1 MITHHLDSIQSREL
15 SVAMTG
21 DLDGL
26 LRQHF
31 AHQDRQEDLTFVT
44 WRWSHGATR
53 STMVLR
59 RAILPADDERILDGN
74 VSFTSEYL
82 TRALGEVVPGE
93 GFGLIHSHLGPG
105 WQGMSWDDVVA
116 ERDRLAGA
124 VSGRTELPLL
134 GMTWGTDGTWSA
146 RAWGRSAPFVYDCV
160 EIPVVRVVG
169 PDGLA
174 MSFHPQERP
183 APAPV
188 PAQEATVSVWGERA
202 QKDIARTRVG
212 IIGLG
217 SVGSIVA
224 EALSRVGFSYVV
236 LLDFDHIKIR
246 NLDRTMHATRD
257 DALSETK
264 KVNVAARAI
273 ADSHT
278 AADMTV
284 QQIPETLLSEA
295 GVLAALDC
303 DVLISCV
310 DRPWPRWILNG
321 LAYAHLVPVV
331 DGGIFAAV
339 TPAGTPLHI
348 DWRIHTVGPGR
359 ACLVCLGALL
369 RSDVGLDRDGLLDD
383 PDYIANLPPSERE
396 RYSRRNVFP
405 FSLAVAAH
413 EVLHLVGMI
422 AASSRVSGIG
432 PQHYQAYPGRMDVA
446 ATKRCQ
452 PGCEFEAMAASAIAL
467 AEQFGCEQAVQ
478 VNSRQG
484 MHGSPGAGYDPS

>member
-1 MITHHLDSIQSREL
+1 MITHYLDSVRSREI
-15 SVAMTG
+15 SVALTG
-21 DLDGL
+21 DLDAQ

-31 AHQDRQEDLTFVT
+31 VHEGRQEDLTFVT
-44 WRWSHGATR
+44 WRWSHGTTR
-53 STMVLR
+53 STMVLQ
-59 RAILPADDERILDGN
+59 RALLPSDDERILTGN

-82 TRALGEVVPGE
+82 TRTLGEIEPGE

-105 WQGMSWDDVVA
+105 WQGMSFDDVVA

-124 VSGRTELPLL
+124 VAGRTGLPLL

-146 RAWGRSAPFVYDCV
+146 RAWARSQPFVYERV

-169 PDGLA
+169 ADRLS
-174 MSFHPQERP
+174 MSFHPRERP
-183 APAPV
+183 EPAPV
-188 PAQEATVSVWGERA
+188 TAQEATVSVWGVDA
-202 QKDIARTRVG
+202 QNDIARTRVG
-212 IIGLG
+212 IVGLG

-224 EALSRVGFSYVV
+224 EALSRVGFSDLV

-246 NLDRTMHATRD
+246 NLDRTMHATRE
-257 DALSETK
+257 DADSETK
-264 KVNVAARAI
+264 KVHVAARGI

-278 AADMTV
+278 APEIAL
-284 QQIPETLLSEA
+284 QAIPETLLSEA

-310 DRPWPRWILNG
+310 DRPWPGWVLNG
-321 LAYAHLVPVV
+321 LAYAHLIPVV

-339 TPAGTPLHI
+339 TPSGRPLHI

-413 EVLHLVGMI
+413 EVLQLVGMI
-422 AASSRVSGIG
+422 AGSSRVSGIG
-432 PQHYQAYPGRMDVA
+432 PQHYQAYPGRMEVT
-446 ATKRCQ
+446 ATQRCE
-452 PGCEFEAMAASAIAL
+452 PDCEFDGMTAGALPLADQFRSVSA
-467 AEQFGCEQAVQ
+467 
-478 VNSRQG
+478 
-484 MHGSPGAGYDPS
+484 HPGRS